1 MRLRTGALRRLPIK
15 LVTVQIRREGARRLE
30 GIQRKGDRAM
40 SNDGVLF
47 SRPLQGY
54 AHGFQAV
61 YARKSMD
68 FVQDSASPTSVA
80 VNGSV
85 GRNDAAMARAAE
97 NVARWKTY
105 LSDECVRAMM
115 NAGWHWST

>member
-1 MRLRTGALRRLPIK
+1 
-15 LVTVQIRREGARRLE
+15 
-30 GIQRKGDRAM
+30 M
-40 SNDGVLF
+40 SNDGVII
-47 SRPLQGY
+47 SRAPQGY

-68 FVQDSASPTSVA
+68 VVQDSASPTSVA
-80 VNGSV
+80 MNGSV

-105 LSDECVRAMM
+105 LSDECVTAMM